1 MKDLFDDLKPFY
13 KQFLQRGVSYGLS
26 SQEIHEAALNLLIRI
41 FGLFFLRKWVFKF
54 ENGLFDNQT
63 VRNGRS
69 FLLKLLFQPQFR
81 EEIDLP
87 FIIRNLLSSSHYE
100 KQLKDALSQEEWDDL
115 ISILYSYRWTL
126 EENFQQ
132 KITSKR
138 IITPEFLSF
147 FYEQILFEYDKFL
160 SLKSSISPNRKKKG
174 IYFTPWFVIREITD
188 ECLDRYRNDQR
199 SRDIGVTRSDDGKIT
214 ILDPSCGT
222 GSFLAYAAES
232 LYRRLKDKKNM
243 VLATWILQNCIF
255 GVELSPSSLLV
266 AKFRLICWALS
277 KNEISLNDLPS
288 NILMNLKNGN
298 SLFGTCKESL
308 RYPLDY
314 GNTIFS
320 LSRELG
326 SIGVL
331 GFDDSENDHIDWIR
345 ISSALEKARW
355 SDNHRTNETVA
366 KVEAD
371 LLSLIQVMYWE
382 FLKRK
387 SPKVRI
393 EDLTDLKL
401 FHWEHEF
408 PHIMLDKGFDICIGN
423 PPYGRSI
430 LSSFQ
435 KQLCKLLFQSC
446 IGPSKKYS
454 LNAAAA
460 FIERAISLL
469 KPRGLLGFIVP
480 FSILRVEEF
489 EALRGFLLETT
500 QVWKIRDEAQAFE
513 DVTLEMCSLFLRN
526 TTEANSKVQI
536 YPRDHIKANSK
547 IPIEPFRKYARFMIY
562 HDELWQK
569 TVRRGETNIVSG
581 DYGIDHRVFK
591 KDHVITP
598 SRDNYTIS
606 YLHSGRCVAPFGLK
620 PQYFQYIKAHPHNQ
634 RFLTYFNE
642 PRLIS
647 TAIGN
652 KLRVAYKPEKFI
664 PGTNVSVLEV
674 PRSYQFLPMLILLNS
689 DLLNY
694 VLKRYILNFSRLT
707 VYLHKYYTKLLP
719 IVYPKK
725 WEIEFTSL
733 ATWLIFLS
741 QETIFERK
749 KVKGLRFLRSLAN
762 LLVYELYFPESVEV
776 HELTLDY
783 VGKYLKPLDIH
794 TYLDLVLSGRPLHDS
809 ERETLDHLIQ
819 QNSSA
824 VYRGINL
831 LRHDEVIREAKR
843 NLQQTSIVKRIR
855 IEL

>member
-1 MKDLFDDLKPFY
+1 MKDLFDELKPFY

-26 SQEIHEAALNLLIRI
+26 SQEIHEASLNLLIRI
-41 FGLFFLRKWVFKF
+41 LGLFFLRKWTFNF
-54 ENGLFDNQT
+54 ENELFDDST
-63 VRNGRS
+63 VRNGRNV
-69 FLLKLLFQPQFR
+69 LLRILFQPQFR

-87 FIIRNLLSSSHYE
+87 YVIGSLLTSSHYE
-100 KQLKDALSQEEWDDL
+100 QQLKDALSQEEWNDL

-174 IYFTPWFVIREITD
+174 IYFTPWFVIRQITD
-188 ECLDRYRNDQR
+188 ECLDRYRNDQQW
-199 SRDIGVTRSDDGKIT
+199 RDIEGTRSSDDVIT
-214 ILDPSCGT
+214 ILDPGCGT

-232 LYRRLKDKKNM
+232 LYRRLEDKRNM
-243 VLATWILQNCIF
+243 PLAPWILQNCIF
-255 GVELSPSSLLV
+255 GVELSQSSLLV

-277 KNEISLNDLPS
+277 KNEISLNSLPS
-288 NILMNLKNGN
+288 SILMNLKNGN
-298 SLFGTCKESL
+298 SLFGTCKEPL

-314 GNTIFS
+314 RNTILS
-320 LSRELG
+320 LKRKLG
-326 SIGVL
+326 RTGIL
-331 GFDDSENDHIDWIR
+331 GLDDSENEHIDWIE
-345 ISSALEKARW
+345 ISAALEKAGW
-355 SDNHRTNETVA
+355 SHDPQTNEILTRV
-366 KVEAD
+366 KTE
-371 LLSLIQVMYWE
+371 LSSLIQVMYWE

-387 SPKVRI
+387 SPKVRM
-393 EDLTDLKL
+393 EDLSDIKL

-408 PHIMLDKGFDICIGN
+408 PRIMSDEGFDICIGN

-435 KQLCKLLFQSC
+435 KQLCKLLFRSC
-446 IGPSKKYS
+446 TGPPKKYS

-469 KPRGLLGFIVP
+469 KPGGLLGFIVP

-489 EALRGFLLETT
+489 EALRTFLLEHT
-500 QVWKIRDEAQAFE
+500 QIWKIRDEAQAFE

-526 TTEANSKVQI
+526 TAKSSSMVQI
-536 YPRDHIKANSK
+536 YPRSDIKANPL
-547 IPIEPFRKYARFMIY
+547 IEIEPFRKYDRFMIY
-562 HDELWQK
+562 HDDLWQK
-569 TVRRGETNIVSG
+569 TVQRGEINVVSG

-591 KDHVITP
+591 KDHINGP
-598 SRDNYTIS
+598 SREYYTIS

-620 PQYFQYIKAHPHNQ
+620 PKYFQYIKAHPRNK
-634 RFLTYFNE
+634 RFLTYYNE
-642 PRLIS
+642 PRLIC

-674 PRSYQFLPMLILLNS
+674 PLSYQFLPMLILLNS

-694 VLKRYILNFSRLT
+694 ILKRYILNFSRLT

-719 IVYPKK
+719 IIYPKH
-725 WEIEFTSL
+725 WQVEFASL

-741 QETIFERK
+741 QETIFKRK
-749 KVKGLRFLRSLAN
+749 KGKRLPFLRNLAN
-762 LLVYELYFPESVEV
+762 YLVYELYFPESLRG
-776 HELTLDY
+776 HELILDH
-783 VGKYLKPLDIH
+783 VGKYLKPVDIN
-794 TYLDLVLSGRPLHDS
+794 TYLDLVLSGRPLDDS

-819 QNSSA
+819 TNSF
-824 VYRGINL
+824 VIYEGTNL
-831 LRHDEVIREAKR
+831 LRSDDVIREAKK
-843 NLQQTSIVKRIR
+843 NLRQAPIVRR
-855 IEL
+855 VRMEL